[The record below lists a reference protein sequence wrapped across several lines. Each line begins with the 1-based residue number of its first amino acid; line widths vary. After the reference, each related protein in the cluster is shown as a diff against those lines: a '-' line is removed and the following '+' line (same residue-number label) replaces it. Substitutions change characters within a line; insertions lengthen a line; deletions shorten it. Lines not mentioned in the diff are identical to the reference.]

1 MRASEV
7 IAKELIERA
16 IRGSMMRS
24 IISQSAGEWDFDLI
38 VGNSV
43 SALEVTQ
50 STGQRTEGLW
60 AAIFGKDGAKSSF
73 PRVLASGSWIVTV
86 SHLADVRQVRLKA
99 DALLARIE
107 AEGRNQFSV
116 RETDDMQ
123 SPTARVLWEELRLTD
138 GFRLEGAVGDHEIAP
153 PHERAMLSS
162 DQVVAAVEREA
173 HKADNRRKLGQA
185 ATTERHLFVQLGD
198 LSYPAREA
206 MRACGLPTRHVSLP
220 TEITHIWVSGHF
232 GLGDEH
238 RLWRFDP
245 AHGWH
250 DFGLIDLGIDVAD
263 A

>member
-7 IAKELIERA
+7 IAKKLIERV
-16 IRGSMMRS
+16 IPGSIMHP

-38 VGNSV
+38 VGRTV

-50 STGQRTEGLW
+50 STGRRTEGLW
-60 AAIFGKDGAKSSF
+60 AAVFGKDGAKSSF

-99 DALLARIE
+99 DALLAQLE
-107 AEGRNQFSV
+107 AVGRDRFSV
-116 RETDDMQ
+116 RESDDMT
-123 SPTARVLWEELRLTD
+123 SPTVRPLWEELRLTD
-138 GFRLEGAVGDHEIAP
+138 GYRVERIVGGHEIAP

-162 DQVVAAVEREA
+162 DQVVAAIEREA
-173 HKADNRRKLGQA
+173 HKADNRRKLAQA
-185 ATTERHLFVQLGD
+185 ATSERHLFVQLGD

-206 MRACGLPTRHVSLP
+206 MRACGPPVRHASLP
-220 TEITHIWVSGHF
+220 TEITHVWVSGHF

-245 AHGWH
+245 ARGWH